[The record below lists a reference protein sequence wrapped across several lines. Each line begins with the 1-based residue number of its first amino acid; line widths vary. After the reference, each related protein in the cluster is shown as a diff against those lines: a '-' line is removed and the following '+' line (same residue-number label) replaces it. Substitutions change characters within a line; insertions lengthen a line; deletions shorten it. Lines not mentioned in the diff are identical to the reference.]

1 MVKKIPFDLI
11 KEGQY
16 LKLDI
21 GKMMTVEQMLK
32 IGKMMTV
39 EQMLKMPT
47 LQVLQELRAL
57 SITVMT
63 ALLSV
68 SVHEE
73 DGSFRGR
80 SQKFYADKIQELLY
94 KGHSIE
100 EISLPI
106 TKAVVATGIAG
117 TAAYLA
123 TFPEEATEKLA
134 NEAEKEEKNG

>member
-1 MVKKIPFDLI
+1 MVKKIPFELI

-16 LKLDI
+16 LKLD
-21 GKMMTVEQMLK
+21 

-106 TKAVVATGIAG
+106 TN

-123 TFPEEATEKLA
+123 TFPEEATEKLE

>member
-11 KEGQY
+11 KEGQF
-16 LKLDI
+16 LKLD
-21 GKMMTVEQMLK
+21 

-94 KGHSIE
+94 KGHSIPRRWWRRASRVRRR
-100 EISLPI
+100 IWRPSRRRPQRSWR
-106 TKAVVATGIAG
+106 TRRKKKKKTGRG
-117 TAAYLA
+117 
-123 TFPEEATEKLA
+123 EKTPLIPGICGNRRA
-134 NEAEKEEKNG
+134 

>member
-32 IGKMMTV
+32 
-39 EQMLKMPT
+39 MPT

-57 SITVMT
+57 
-63 ALLSV
+63 

-123 TFPEEATEKLA
+123 TFPEEATEKLE

>member
-1 MVKKIPFDLI
+1 MVKKIPFGLI

-32 IGKMMTV
+32 I
-39 EQMLKMPT
+39 PT

-73 DGSFRGR
+73 DGSFRAR

-123 TFPEEATEKLA
+123 TFPEEATEKLE

>member
-16 LKLDI
+16 LKLD
-21 GKMMTVEQMLK
+21 

-80 SQKFYADKIQELLY
+80 SQKF
-94 KGHSIE
+94 
-100 EISLPI
+100 
-106 TKAVVATGIAG
+106 
-117 TAAYLA
+117 
-123 TFPEEATEKLA
+123 
-134 NEAEKEEKNG
+134 

>member
-1 MVKKIPFDLI
+1 MIKKIPFDLI
-11 KEGQY
+11 EEGQY

-32 IGKMMTV
+32 KP
-39 EQMLKMPT
+39 MLEI
-47 LQVLQELRAL
+47 LQDLRAL
-57 SITVMT
+57 SVTAMT

-68 SVHEE
+68 SVHEA

-80 SQKFYADKIQELLY
+80 SQKFYADKVQELLY

-106 TKAVVATGIAG
+106 TKAVVATGFAG

-123 TFPEEATEKLA
+123 TFPEEATKKLED
-134 NEAEKEEKNG
+134 EAGKEEKNG

>member
-11 KEGQY
+11 KEGQF
-16 LKLDI
+16 LKLD
-21 GKMMTVEQMLK
+21 

-73 DGSFRGR
+73 DGSFWGR

-123 TFPEEATEKLA
+123 TFPEEATEKLE